1 MQRKKTETPTAET
14 SEKKTGT
21 ATKKPAAKKTT
32 TKKAKAKSGGT
43 SAAKRGATRNK
54 TAAKKETEE
63 IEIVDAELVTQNG
76 NKRGGVGGNG
86 NLIPLSQRTKEEQRE
101 IASAGGKASGESRRQ
116 RRAMRDYLNDFL
128 DQDAN
133 EYWKANMEKLGF
145 NAEEMS
151 NEAAMILSL
160 LSHAV
165 NKHDINAFRTVM
177 EYAGRSPLQEMRENE
192 AIAKMAQA
200 LQLANGSQDDGDDDV
215 EDVVFYIPNN
225 GRAIILDEK
234 PVNT

>member
-1 MQRKKTETPTAET
+1 MPRKKTEAPSAET
-14 SEKKTGT
+14 TEEKTGT
-21 ATKKPAAKKTT
+21 AAKKPAAKKTT
-32 TKKAKAKSGGT
+32 TGKTKAKTGA
-43 SAAKRGATRNK
+43 AAKRGTTGK
-54 TAAKKETEE
+54 KPAAKKETE
-63 IEIVDAELVTQNG
+63 IEVVEAELVAENG
-76 NKRGGVGGNG
+76 NKKGGVGGNG

-133 EYWKANMEKLGF
+133 VYWKANMEKLGF
-145 NAEEMS
+145 NADEMS

-200 LQLANGSQDDGDDDV
+200 LQLAQGSQDEGDDDA

-225 GRAIILDEK
+225 GRAIILDEE

>member
-1 MQRKKTETPTAET
+1 MPRKKTESPAAET
-14 SEKKTGT
+14 TEEKTGT
-21 ATKKPAAKKTT
+21 AAKKPAAKKTT
-32 TKKAKAKSGGT
+32 ARKTKAKTG
-43 SAAKRGATRNK
+43 AATKRGTTGK
-54 TAAKKETEE
+54 KPEAKKETEI
-63 IEIVDAELVTQNG
+63 IEVVEAELVAENG
-76 NKRGGVGGNG
+76 NKKGGVGGNG

-133 EYWKANMEKLGF
+133 VYWKANMEKLGF
-145 NAEEMS
+145 NADEMS

-200 LQLANGSQDDGDDDV
+200 LQLAQGSQDEGDDDA

-225 GRAIILDEK
+225 GRAIILDEE